1 MKRNVKVLLGILSV
15 VVVQGLASCCKTY
28 QCGPYNTNSFR
39 ISNFTP
45 QESDTIIVR
54 AFKKGSGF
62 SQKLDSVLLAK
73 DKNADYHSQEDGMS
87 TEVSFRNDTKF
98 ELSSLYDFEFYF
110 PATNTLRRVS
120 EMTDIQGEIE
130 CSSPAQKKKCEN
142 ELGSLRLDGVL
153 IGTGGFSIGFPS
165 LVK

>member
-1 MKRNVKVLLGILSV
+1 MGVLPV
-15 VVVQGLASCCKTY
+15 VFMMGLASCCKTY
-28 QCGPYNTNSFR
+28 QCGPYSTGSFR
-39 ISNFTP
+39 ISNFTT

-73 DKNADYHSQEDGMS
+73 DKNIDYRSMDDGI
-87 TEVSFRNDTKF
+87 TEVSLRNDTKF
-98 ELSSLYDFEFYF
+98 ELSSRYDFEFYF
-110 PATNTLRRVS
+110 PATNTLRRLS
-120 EMTDIQGEIE
+120 EITDIQGEIE
-130 CSSPAQKKKCEN
+130 CKSPVQKKECMN

-153 IGTGGFSIGFPS
+153 ITNAGYSITFPC